1 MSTDRLLKTEDAAEK
16 LATSEQTLRKWRC
29 AGKGP
34 RYVTLGR
41 SIRYRETDLEEYIRG
56 LGGAK

>member
-1 MSTDRLLKTEDAAEK
+1 MNDRLLKTEDAAEK

-29 AGKGP
+29 HGMGP
-34 RYVTLGR
+34 KYVRLGR
-41 SIRYRETDLEEYIRG
+41 SVRYRETDLNEYIEQ